1 MDNELV
7 QPNLHVAL
15 VHFPIGLF
23 VVGMLIELLSFLY
36 RRSAIRTAGR
46 WMVLMGA
53 LLAVP
58 VTFSG
63 IYALNDVAT
72 ARVPEDSK
80 FDTWKLRTEN
90 SHWNAEQW
98 EVMTQHTISSA
109 VATSLALL
117 GSILYL
123 ASSDKWRA
131 RLYLP
136 ILLMLT
142 VALAGFFVSA
152 HLGGRSVHELQV
164 SVPNGSTSTP
174 QSISGTDGMS
184 LEEVAIQTQPTTEP
198 SEQQPPSAPATV
210 PSDSGTSPATVPAV
224 VVPADGGASTAKGSS
239 LSDATGRDGEGAKG
253 RTPMEWATYI
263 APPMQVHVIGAGFVL
278 SLAALSMGLSM
289 RVITTGVPTVEGVG
303 RIADALEHTDPRGR
317 SRLSPTQLGALP
329 WENLPSARFWLL
341 TSLTAIVTAS
351 AGAWYLGLSAD
362 TFDPAKLWEYAR
374 ATERRFVHI
383 ITGSV
388 IVILPLLMAIFARF
402 APRGKF
408 ILLLMSLLI
417 LLAMA
422 VQVWMGVL
430 MLFDGIEGPTRAF
443 NS

>member
-1 MDNELV
+1 MDTELI

-23 VVGMLIELLSFLY
+23 VVGMLIELFSFMY
-36 RRSAIRTAGR
+36 RRSGFRTAGR
-46 WMVLMGA
+46 WMVLLGA

-63 IYALNDVAT
+63 VYALNDTST
-72 ARVPEDSK
+72 ARVPADYRS
-80 FDTWKLRTEN
+80 DAWKVRVEN

-98 EVMTQHTISSA
+98 ETMRRHTIASA
-109 VATSLALL
+109 VATSLALI

-123 ASSDKWRA
+123 AASDAWRS

-142 VALAGFFVSA
+142 VALAGFGISA
-152 HLGGRSVHELQV
+152 HLGGEAVHRLHV
-164 SVPNGSTSTP
+164 SMPDVAPAR
-174 QSISGTDGMS
+174 GTAMYPLDGPT
-184 LEEVAIQTQPTTEP
+184 EEVSLQTQPSTQPADASTTQTP
-198 SEQQPPSAPATV
+198 APQTPDITTPQVPPAPASTT
-210 PSDSGTSPATVPAV
+210 PGDGTE
-224 VVPADGGASTAKGSS
+224 TARGSS
-239 LSDATGRDGEGAKG
+239 LSDALGRAGEVAKS
-253 RTPMEWATYI
+253 RTPMQWATYI
-263 APPMQVHVIGAGFVL
+263 APPMQVHLIGAGFVL

-317 SRLSPTQLGALP
+317 SRISPTQLGALP

-341 TSLTAIVTAS
+341 TALAALLTAC

-362 TFDPAKLWEYAR
+362 TFDPVKLWEYAR

-383 ITGSV
+383 VTGSA
-388 IVILPLLMAIFARF
+388 IVVLPLLMAIFARF
-402 APRGKF
+402 APRAKF
-408 ILLLMSLLI
+408 ILLVMSLLI

-422 VQVWMGVL
+422 MQIWIGVL
-430 MLFDGIEGPTRAF
+430 MLFDGIEGPTRSF
-443 NS
+443 NR